1 MAFRHGLML
10 GCLFVAVSTA
20 AAPCQMSDDSDD
32 SDASVA
38 TSLMAGA
45 SKRVDVVCDSGAP
58 ADGKTLVELL
68 QTRAVK
74 FNGSVPGGSD
84 EMFPTIPTLTTEWHI
99 QNILRIAAGILLL
112 CFLLALKFASTEMLV
127 SMAAFLDHFMI
138 SAVYPM
144 APTVTPNYELI
155 AVLQNSRNLV
165 ACLLVPFGGKFID
178 GHEAK
183 SMQLGMLCA
192 VLCSL
197 GFALE
202 KDYGLWLAMRCL
214 SGCSTAGVL
223 WGGFA
228 LLNQVP

>member
-1 MAFRHGLML
+1 MALRHGLML

-20 AAPCQMSDDSDD
+20 AAPCRM

-38 TSLMAGA
+38 ASLTALA
-45 SKRVDVVCDSGAP
+45 SKRADVSVCDSGEL
-58 ADGKTLVELL
+58 ADGRHAVELL
-68 QTRAVK
+68 QTRASRHNDSAPSGVL
-74 FNGSVPGGSD
+74 VDMYPT
-84 EMFPTIPTLTTEWHI
+84 FPILTT
-99 QNILRIAAGILLL
+99 QSPQTQKVFRLLGGILLL